1 MFHLQC
7 ITDGDDDYDNYDDYD
22 DDDDDKVLNVKCSIC
37 SLNIRLASC
46 VAQLCCVTNVTS
58 LIINV
63 SFDFTMNHGDDE
75 DSNNDNNNKNNNNEY
90 GGTDVELHAPLM

>member
-37 SLNIRLASC
+37 SLNIRLG
-46 VAQLCCVTNVTS
+46 QLCCVTNVTS

-63 SFDFTMNHGDDE
+63 SFDCE
-75 DSNNDNNNKNNNNEY
+75 SW
-90 GGTDVELHAPLM
+90 